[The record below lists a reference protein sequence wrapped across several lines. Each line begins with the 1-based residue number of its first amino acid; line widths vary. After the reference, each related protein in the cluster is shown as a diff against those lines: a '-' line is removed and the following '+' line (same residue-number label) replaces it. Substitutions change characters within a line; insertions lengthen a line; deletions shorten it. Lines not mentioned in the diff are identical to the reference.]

1 MWKCS
6 RNSLAK
12 GPSLLCVMMFV
23 LVIARA
29 SCICYAAADA
39 ASVPLAVRAGVDRS
53 VINIGDK
60 IRYTL
65 TVTADPDIEF
75 DLPPLGEEVAGF
87 AILDHG
93 IEDGR
98 DREGRR
104 VASQWYLLDTYM
116 VDTYVIVPAS
126 VMYRDE
132 SGREHAVVAP
142 PVTVRVE
149 SLLDQ
154 AGVEN
159 ELRDI
164 KRPVSVPGPKTA
176 YYVAAAVVGALILA
190 GLAVWRI
197 RRRREMKAE
206 PPLPPWQI
214 AYAQLAQLREMDLP
228 GKGEIG
234 MYYVHLSDIVRH
246 YIENRFGLRAPEM
259 TTEEFLSVVAGGV
272 GLPDRHETLL
282 TTFLSHC
289 DMVKFARYG
298 PTETEMLDAF
308 DAALR
313 FVDETAYGL
322 EPEPQPAEAA
332 A

>member
-6 RNSLAK
+6 RNSLVR
-12 GPSLLCVMMFV
+12 GPSRTCLMMLTV
-23 LVIARA
+23 VIAGA
-29 SCICYAAADA
+29 ECTCYAAADA
-39 ASVPLAVRAGVDRS
+39 ASVPLVVRAAVDRS
-53 VINIGDK
+53 VITIGDK

-65 TVTADPDIEF
+65 TVTADPDVEF

-93 IEDGR
+93 VGQER

-104 VASQWYLLDTYM
+104 VASQWYLLDTYT
-116 VDTYVIVPAS
+116 VDTYVIVPAA
-126 VMYRDE
+126 VTYRDE
-132 SGREHAVVAP
+132 SGQEHAVTAP

-149 SLLDQ
+149 SLLDK
-154 AGVEN
+154 AGETD
-159 ELRDI
+159 ELHDV
-164 KRPVSVPGPKTA
+164 KPPVSVPGPKTV
-176 YYVAAAVVGALILA
+176 YYAAAAVVGVLALA
-190 GLAVWRI
+190 GLAVWQI
-197 RRRREMKAE
+197 RRRRERKAE
-206 PPLPPWQI
+206 PPMPPWQI
-214 AYAQLAQLREMDLP
+214 AYSQLAQLRSMELP
-228 GKGEIG
+228 AKGEIEL
-234 MYYVHLSDIVRH
+234 YYVHLSDIVRH

-259 TTEEFLSVVAGGV
+259 TTEEFLAVVARGA
-272 GLPDRHETLL
+272 GLPQRHELLL

-298 PTETEMLDAF
+298 PTDTEMLDAF
-308 DAALR
+308 DAAVR